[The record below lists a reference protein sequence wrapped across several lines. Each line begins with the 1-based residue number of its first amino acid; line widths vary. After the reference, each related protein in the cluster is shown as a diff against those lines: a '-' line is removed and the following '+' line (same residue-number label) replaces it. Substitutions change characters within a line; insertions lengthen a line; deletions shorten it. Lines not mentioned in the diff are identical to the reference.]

1 MVGHHLAVAPNHD
14 PVGVGADLHRPPR
27 RLGRHRVA
35 VAVELDQTGGLRSV
49 LRARPISR
57 AIVFTPLPRAK
68 CSRRIFATVSNTNTP
83 VSIRSST
90 SRRSGHQSLKDRG
103 AILDADIPAGRR
115 RLSRKQS
122 DGWQK
127 SRQAPM
133 SFGRHTP
140 PTRRFQ
146 GIAVPGRRHGYG
158 EPAYSN
164 FDVIGAN
171 DLVPALA
178 PRCGCA
184 WQTRRMCFE
193 PPTALARLT
202 NTGDAAKAVVRRGPG
217 PNQKSGG
224 RCDNR
229 SLKSHNHGR

>member
-1 MVGHHLAVAPNHD
+1 MRQVACAPCCA
-14 PVGVGADLHRPPR
+14 P
-27 RLGRHRVA
+27 
-35 VAVELDQTGGLRSV
+35 GLSP
-49 LRARPISR
+49 A
-57 AIVFTPLPRAK
+57 
-68 CSRRIFATVSNTNTP
+68 
-83 VSIRSST
+83 RSS
-90 SRRSGHQSLKDRG
+90 SRPYPARNARAGSSPPSPIPTPPSRSALHKPPIRPSKPQGQG

-217 PNQKSGG
+217 PNQKKRRPMRQSIVEVAQP
-224 RCDNR
+224 REMTP
-229 SLKSHNHGR
+229 